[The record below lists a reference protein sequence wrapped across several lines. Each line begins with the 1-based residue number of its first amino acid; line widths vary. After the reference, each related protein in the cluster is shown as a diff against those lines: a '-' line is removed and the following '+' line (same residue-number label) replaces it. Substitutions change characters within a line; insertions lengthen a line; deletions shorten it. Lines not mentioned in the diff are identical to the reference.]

1 MGPLSVP
8 EGQEKKYGV
17 QLNSEPTDDVMI
29 NIAITRPRDNS
40 PANVYFNSATNITN
54 EWQLIFTSKNWS
66 DVQVVTL
73 YVGEDSVDNE
83 YDDEDFLVIHTTET
97 NDEVYSEKAGNM
109 TVIVRVEDNDAAG
122 VSFDSDNDAI
132 IEIDEGT
139 KQNSS
144 DVGTFIID
152 GLKTQPLGD
161 VTLKLWTSNPALIKL
176 EPETIEILKDHW
188 KQNRFEVKVW
198 ALDGDYNGE
207 AAAHIIVQ
215 PQSIDTKY
223 NVSAASR
230 LQPVVI
236 AFKSCL
242 PGEYQQGPVCLK
254 CVKGKFSTE
263 KDATQCEKCEEG
275 KAQQEEKQASCATC
289 SPGKFSF
296 GKGNVECSNCPG
308 GYLQVKE
315 GQSGCEPVGA
325 GKIVAD
331 GGGAEVDVPL
341 GSKICSTITTER
353 QKTDDTAN
361 NCDNLRPFDACKE
374 GTKGSIPADEFCH
387 QCPQGY
393 SSGQGLTIC
402 TECSKGTYSDVAGT
416 SCKPCE
422 AGKFKDQN
430 TPLSPKC
437 FDCPTGFTQENDG
450 SANCV
455 DLNWKNI
462 ESCNKENDMYLN
474 DESSSPSQWDCQPC
488 MSRSVIVFVM

>member
-1 MGPLSVP
+1 
-8 EGQEKKYGV
+8 
-17 QLNSEPTDDVMI
+17 LNSEPTDDVMI

-139 KQNSS
+139 NQNSS

-152 GLKTQPLGD
+152 GLKSQPLGD

-198 ALDGDYNGE
+198 ALDGDYKGE

-223 NVSAASR
+223 NVSAASH

-289 SPGKFSF
+289 
-296 GKGNVECSNCPG
+296 
-308 GYLQVKE
+308 
-315 GQSGCEPVGA
+315 
-325 GKIVAD
+325 
-331 GGGAEVDVPL
+331 
-341 GSKICSTITTER
+341 
-353 QKTDDTAN
+353 
-361 NCDNLRPFDACKE
+361 
-374 GTKGSIPADEFCH
+374 
-387 QCPQGY
+387 
-393 SSGQGLTIC
+393 
-402 TECSKGTYSDVAGT
+402 
-416 SCKPCE
+416 
-422 AGKFKDQN
+422 
-430 TPLSPKC
+430 
-437 FDCPTGFTQENDG
+437 
-450 SANCV
+450 
-455 DLNWKNI
+455 
-462 ESCNKENDMYLN
+462 
-474 DESSSPSQWDCQPC
+474 
-488 MSRSVIVFVM
+488 